1 MKIKAICFAAFAVF
15 LISTA
20 SSLSGFSSKT
30 GRGVYVDSF
39 DFQTEQYFYG
49 VNSVAGDDG
58 EINNICLY
66 DIKKNTVKYVF
77 EQSDFI
83 TLRDNRHD
91 EIVGFYY
98 QIGYKTDEG
107 RMLMFPRDSVSQ
119 YRALPPAVDT
129 QKASR
134 NMIIVTYSKSSKL
147 KTLWICGKDG
157 SGLKKL
163 AEFDSSTRF
172 EIDAMYNKILLIKQ
186 EGNKLK
192 IDPYNY

>member
-1 MKIKAICFAAFAVF
+1 MRIRSVAFIALAV
-15 LISTA
+15 LSISTA
-20 SSLSGFSSKT
+20 SSLSAYSSKT
-30 GRGVYVDSF
+30 GRTVYVDSF

-49 VNSVAGDDG
+49 VNSVADDDS
-58 EINNICLY
+58 EISNICLY
-66 DIKKNTVKYVF
+66 DIKKNTIKYVF
-77 EQSDFI
+77 ELSDFL
-83 TLRDNRHD
+83 TLRDNRRD

-98 QIGYKTDEG
+98 QIGYRTDEG

-134 NMIIVTYSKSSKL
+134 NMIIVTYSKSSKM

-172 EIDAMYNKILLIKQ
+172 EIDTMYNKILLIKQ

>member
-1 MKIKAICFAAFAVF
+1 
-15 LISTA
+15 
-20 SSLSGFSSKT
+20 
-30 GRGVYVDSF
+30 
-39 DFQTEQYFYG
+39 
-49 VNSVAGDDG
+49 
-58 EINNICLY
+58 
-66 DIKKNTVKYVF
+66 
-77 EQSDFI
+77 
-83 TLRDNRHD
+83 
-91 EIVGFYY
+91 
-98 QIGYKTDEG
+98 
-107 RMLMFPRDSVSQ
+107 SVSQ

-163 AEFDSSTRF
+163 AEFDRSTRF

>member
-20 SSLSGFSSKT
+20 SSLSGFSSKM
-30 GRGVYVDSF
+30 GSSVYIDSF
-39 DFQTEQYFYG
+39 DFQTEQYFY
-49 VNSVAGDDG
+49 SVRNAVDD
-58 EINNICLY
+58 ENEVINICLY
-66 DIKKNTVKYVF
+66 NIKNNSVNYVF
-77 EQSDFI
+77 PYNNKE
-83 TLRDNRHD
+83 
-91 EIVGFYY
+91 EIINFYY

-134 NMIIVTYSKSSKL
+134 NMIIVTYSKSSKM
-147 KTLWICGKDG
+147 KTLWLCSKDG

-163 AEFDSSTRF
+163 AEFGSDTRF
-172 EIDAMYNKILLIKQ
+172 EIDTMYNKILLIKQ